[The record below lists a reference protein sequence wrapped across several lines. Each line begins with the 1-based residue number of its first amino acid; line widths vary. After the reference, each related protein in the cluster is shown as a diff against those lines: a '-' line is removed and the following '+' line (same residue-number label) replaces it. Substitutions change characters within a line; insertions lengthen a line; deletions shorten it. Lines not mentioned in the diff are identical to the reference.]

1 MDGFL
6 TGLMVG
12 GVAVSGFSFLGGLPR
27 PKSFAGLFAA
37 APAVAIATLILT
49 VTKQGKEYAILEAK
63 SMFLGAVAFTV
74 YAWFVSW
81 LLVRHR
87 LSVLSATSVSMQNAG
102 AGDRGPF
109 LAFPAIFPA
118 TATLLQKNEKRK
130 KEGLSKGGG
139 TRGREAAG
147 LDAAG
152 AAIGGIGLIAFA
164 ITVWQTLPSYPL
176 SIVLA
181 GATLVWLIT
190 SVRGLW
196 QEIPIGRGSDER
208 QVSVR
213 QQPVSATARTRPEQ
227 ASPAQ
232 PLLQPASNRSITSNV
247 TA

>member
-1 MDGFL
+1 MIPDTL
-6 TGLMVG
+6 RVRRCRDR
-12 GVAVSGFSFLGGLPR
+12 VSGNRCKTLGPEIEGL
-27 PKSFAGLFAA
+27 
-37 APAVAIATLILT
+37 
-49 VTKQGKEYAILEAK
+49 
-63 SMFLGAVAFTV
+63 
-74 YAWFVSW
+74 
-81 LLVRHR
+81 
-87 LSVLSATSVSMQNAG
+87 
-102 AGDRGPF
+102 F

-130 KEGLSKGGG
+130 KERLSKGGG

-213 QQPVSATARTRPEQ
+213 QQPVSATGLYTLVAGVSSPSVAPTSEQ
-227 ASPAQ
+227 PQ
-232 PLLQPASNRSITSNV
+232 YYV
-247 TA
+247 